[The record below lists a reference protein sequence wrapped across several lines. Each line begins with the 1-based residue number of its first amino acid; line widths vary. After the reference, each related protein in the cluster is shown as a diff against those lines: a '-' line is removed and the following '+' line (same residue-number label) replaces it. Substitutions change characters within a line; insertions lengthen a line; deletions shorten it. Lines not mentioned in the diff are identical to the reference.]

1 MPNNSLPYEV
11 IAAPFVVWF
20 APVGTAFPLI
30 NIAPAS
36 PWLKVGTSGDLNY
49 TDDGVTLAHS
59 QEVEKWRALGDVGS
73 RKVFRVSEDMMIRL
87 ALADLSLEQYKHAL
101 NSNPVTT
108 VAAGGGNAGYKK
120 VGLSRGASVA
130 TVALLVRGPSPYGDD
145 YNMQFEIP
153 RAAQSGNPEPVMK
166 NGTPAALALE
176 WTALVDPNA
185 ASPEERFGRLI
196 AQHQAAA

>member
-1 MPNNSLPYEV
+1 MSNNSLPFEV

-20 APVGTAFPLI
+20 SPVGTAFPLI
-30 NIAPAS
+30 NAAPAA
-36 PWLKVGTSGDLNY
+36 PWAKVGTSGDLNY
-49 TDDGVTLAHS
+49 TEDGVTVGHS

-87 ALADLSLEQYKHAL
+87 ALADLTLEQYQHAL
-101 NSNPVTT
+101 NANPVTT
-108 VAAGGGNAGYKK
+108 VPAGSGTAGYKK
-120 VGLSRGASVA
+120 IGLSRGFAVA

-145 YNMQFEIP
+145 FTMQFEIP

-185 ASPEERFGRLI
+185 ANAEERFGRLL
-196 AQHQAAA
+196 AQHAAPA